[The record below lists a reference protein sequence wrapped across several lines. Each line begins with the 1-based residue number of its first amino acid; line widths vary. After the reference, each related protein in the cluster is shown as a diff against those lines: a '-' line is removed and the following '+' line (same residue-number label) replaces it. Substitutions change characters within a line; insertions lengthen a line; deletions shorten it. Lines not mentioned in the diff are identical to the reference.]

1 MLLLFTAFSLC
12 TTEMCM
18 PYWKSMFMLG
28 KQHTEVFVY
37 DYMTIP
43 HSINTMRCKKKYS
56 KVSSIKGCSLP
67 ACKREILYLAQW
79 GIQN

>member
-1 MLLLFTAFSLC
+1 
-12 TTEMCM
+12 
-18 PYWKSMFMLG
+18 MLG

-56 KVSSIKGCSLP
+56 KVSSIKGCSFP
-67 ACKREILYLAQW
+67 ARIEGNSVSGAMGYSKLKKTQHLW
-79 GIQN
+79 KNNT